1 MKVIHRR
8 LAIAGC
14 VLAFAASAGAAQAQ
28 RSPNGTWRCSA
39 QGNIPIGVMTVSG
52 ATYRFQA
59 VSSTAWAPKAQDSM
73 NGSGALRATGA
84 TLTPTGGPL
93 TTRLR
98 VRSGQFGE
106 AGSARTGRYDY
117 IDFFNDPQ
125 AVYVLRCLRP

>member
-1 MKVIHRR
+1 MRMIHRF
-8 LAIAGC
+8 LTIAGC
-14 VLAFAASAGAAQAQ
+14 ALALVATAGAAQAQ

-59 VSSTAWAPKAQDSM
+59 VSNTAWTPKAQDSM
-73 NGSGALRATGA
+73 NGSGALRVSGT
-84 TLTPTGGPL
+84 TLNPTSGPL

-98 VRSGQFGE
+98 ARSGHFGE
-106 AGSARTGRYDY
+106 TGSSRTGPYDY

-125 AVYVLRCLRP
+125 AVYVLRCFRP